1 MLLSLAM
8 SLHQTR
14 PAHVHRVA
22 VLYLLVVQGSH
33 RGSTLLETYLSAR
46 ITPSQSE
53 LTTVKWVITFNLA
66 WRVMGLYSP
75 YNVSCYDCALCFCSI
90 CYNCIIPTAVPA
102 MPDCGSVPVYDS
114 NDQLVSIETNWTAV
128 VVSGVF

>member
-1 MLLSLAM
+1 MLQLSLAM

-22 VLYLLVVQGSH
+22 VLYHLVVQGSH
-33 RGSTLLETYLSAR
+33 RGSTLLETYLSVR

-53 LTTVKWVITFNLA
+53 LTTVKWVLTFKLA

-75 YNVSCYDCALCFCSI
+75 YKVSCYVLCAF
-90 CYNCIIPTAVPA
+90 V
-102 MPDCGSVPVYDS
+102 DS
-114 NDQLVSIETNWTAV
+114 DLNALSQL
-128 VVSGVF
+128 